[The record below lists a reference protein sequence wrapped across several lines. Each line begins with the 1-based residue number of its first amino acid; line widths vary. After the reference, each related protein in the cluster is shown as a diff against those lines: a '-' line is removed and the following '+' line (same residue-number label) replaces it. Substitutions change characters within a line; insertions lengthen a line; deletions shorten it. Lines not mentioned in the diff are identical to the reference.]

1 CLWRESPYT
10 RIAPH
15 RRLTTM
21 AALLH
26 RDADGDALLPAL
38 IDASGVG
45 ARSWIERY
53 LAAYM
58 TPLLHCFYAHDL
70 VFMPHGENLILQL
83 EDHVPVGA
91 ILKDIGEE
99 TGIFDNGQSLPEAA
113 RRIAVE
119 VPEHLK
125 ILSIFTDLFDCFFRF
140 LAEILVASNQL
151 QEDDFWQL
159 VAACVIDYQR
169 RHPQFADK
177 FERFDLFAP
186 EFTLSC
192 LNRLQLR
199 NNRQMIDLADPSK
212 NLQFAGTLVNPI
224 AACRPT
230 PAASNEGNGERE
242 VRVAST

>member
-1 CLWRESPYT
+1 
-10 RIAPH
+10 
-15 RRLTTM
+15 
-21 AALLH
+21 
-26 RDADGDALLPAL
+26 
-38 IDASGVG
+38 
-45 ARSWIERY
+45 
-53 LAAYM
+53 
-58 TPLLHCFYAHDL
+58 
-70 VFMPHGENLILQL
+70 
-83 EDHVPVGA
+83 GA

-119 VPEHLK
+119 VPEELK

-151 QEDDFWQL
+151 EENEFWQL
-159 VAACVIDYQR
+159 VAACVIDYQQ
-169 RHPQFADK
+169 RHPELADR

-212 NLQFAGTLVNPI
+212 NLQFAGTLTNPI
-224 AACRPT
+224 AAYHPVSERRNGAGDERDAPT
-230 PAASNEGNGERE
+230 VSA
-242 VRVAST
+242 